1 MTCRSDTAGEGGG
14 ECVEDNS
21 TRPKGLLIL
30 FASRKA
36 FDLLDDSEF
45 RRVFNA
51 MADYVESGKEP
62 EGLNKIEQFAFE
74 SQRSA
79 MDGNI
84 KDYARSVI
92 ANRENGKKGGRPKKN
107 QTKPNGLSKNPTEPI
122 ETHGFFENPTEPIA
136 PNIKI
141 KNNIKNN
148 IEISSSPNRSEDI
161 KAAEPPRESKAK
173 AHDAFK
179 DFAEAEGDAELLL
192 ALKDFEQMRNRI
204 KKPMTARAKE
214 MLCNKLRKDFQPCE
228 WVQILDQSIAHCWQ
242 DIYPL
247 KDDRQQTGQKQTESV
262 TDQLDR
268 VLAKM
273 YRERGIEK

>member
-1 MTCRSDTAGEGGG
+1 M
-14 ECVEDNS
+14 EDNS

-79 MDGNI
+79 MDGNVR
-84 KDYARSVI
+84 DYTRAVL
-92 ANRENGKKGGRPKKN
+92 AHREAGRKGGRPKKN
-107 QTKPNGLSKNPTEPI
+107 QTEPNGFLENQMKPNAPKN
-122 ETHGFFENPTEPIA
+122 
-136 PNIKI
+136 
-141 KNNIKNN
+141 KNKNKNN
-148 IEISSSPNRSEDI
+148 IEVSSSPNGSEDI

-173 AHDAFK
+173 AHDVFK